1 MDIIVHTEVD
11 DMDFIVHTE
20 VDDIDFIVHTE
31 VDDIDFIVHTEVD
44 DIDFIVHTEVD
55 DIDFLDFM
63 VLVPNIE
70 AIRLCLLEFEPFGRS
85 VLVLSNS
92 ANLAVP
98 S

>member
-1 MDIIVHTEVD
+1 MCETVYFFKYCTGIKYIAQSTDGTKPSLAIMDI
-11 DMDFIVHTE
+11 
-20 VDDIDFIVHTE
+20 
-31 VDDIDFIVHTEVD
+31 IVHTEVD